1 MPERSEQLLYKV
13 KHNIYYYVFVIF
25 IQMLEFKKFRRT
37 KIQKYGFRPTVRR
50 VQEELGSSELAAV
63 RVWQRKRKRWG

>member
-1 MPERSEQLLYKV
+1 MPERSEQLSYKV
-13 KHNIYYYVFVIF
+13 KHNYVFVIF

-37 KIQKYGFRPTVRR
+37 KIQKYGFRPTVLR